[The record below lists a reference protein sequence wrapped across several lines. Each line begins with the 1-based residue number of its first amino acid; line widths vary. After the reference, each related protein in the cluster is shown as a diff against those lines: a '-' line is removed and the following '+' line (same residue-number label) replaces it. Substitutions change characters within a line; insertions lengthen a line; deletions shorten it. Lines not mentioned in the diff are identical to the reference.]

1 MSVIEGLAGSL
12 LAVLEHPRWWV
23 LALAGFLVRGGLL
36 LLLVPLVPIP
46 TTAALANGL
55 GPTLV
60 GFVFGGA
67 SPSFIVL
74 VGTVAGGLLLWLI
87 VGGLA
92 GAGLDLALIRAVAT
106 DEALPAGPA
115 PDQAGPLRAA
125 VVRWL
130 AHLPTAAIVVWGASP
145 LVDAAYQ
152 ELLHPGDPTLPVPV
166 RVILR
171 VPQVVVLLLAAW
183 AVGEAIGGLAV
194 RHLAWG
200 AGIARSFVQALGSLV
215 RPSGILVLLLTD
227 LAVGAAIGVGTAAL
241 AAAYDLL
248 RIAVREGDPPVVVT
262 VVLGLLSIAWL
273 GALTISAIA
282 ASWRSAAW
290 TVEVARR
297 PRSGTDDPA
306 AA

>member
-12 LAVLEHPRWWV
+12 LAVLEHPRWWI
-23 LALAGFLVRGGLL
+23 LALAGYLVRGGLL
-36 LLLVPLVPIP
+36 LLLFPLIPIP

-74 VGTVAGGLLLWLI
+74 VATVTGALLLCLV

-92 GAGLDLALIRAVAT
+92 GAGLDLALIRSAAST
-106 DEALPAGPA
+106 EPLADGPA

-125 VVRWL
+125 VARWL
-130 AHLPTAAIVVWGASP
+130 AHVPTAAVVAWGASP

-152 ELLHPGDPTLPVPV
+152 ELIHPGDPALPVPV

-171 VPQVVVLLLAAW
+171 VPQVVALLLTAW
-183 AVGEAIGGLAV
+183 ALGEAVGGLAV

-200 AGIARSFVQALGSLV
+200 ADIGQSLIRALRSLL
-215 RPSGILVLLLTD
+215 RPSGILVLILTD
-227 LAVGAAIGVGTAAL
+227 LAVAAAIAVGWAAL

-248 RIAVREGDPPVVVT
+248 RITVRDSDAAAVVALA
-262 VVLGLLSIAWL
+262 LGLLSIAWL
-273 GALTISAIA
+273 GALAISAIGA
-282 ASWRSAAW
+282 AWRSAAW
-290 TVEVARR
+290 TVELGRRQTRTNGPVA
-297 PRSGTDDPA
+297 G
-306 AA
+306 